1 MHERPLYY
9 VFAFLV
15 ALMVVNLVSPVFGD
29 EDVNV
34 EGFVTFDVSANAS
47 FIDVSHPPVSVNF
60 TANIASDSPCTADR
74 FEWKIK
80 EKYAT
85 TYLLNETTYSP
96 KNWITC
102 NFSDVGQ
109 YDLKCNAY
117 NSSYPEAFNPVNKT
131 FGFVTAYLPVSAN
144 FTNTTTTGVLP
155 LCVTFT
161 DNSTGGPTHYAWQ
174 LNDGLGNQ
182 TTNQATTCYT
192 TNGTKIINYTVW
204 NRSYDSPFYPDGG
217 LRVNSSVSRPI
228 YIDSRDGISTI
239 FTTNISSF
247 TGQAKGQV
255 PLSLQ
260 FFNNSTC
267 DYRDTLTFNWIFG
280 DGNTR
285 LTEHPVHTYY
295 TPGLYPVS
303 LNASGNWSSN
313 LTTRLNYV
321 NAYLPISANFSSN
334 PITSCLPPV
343 FPVTYSFTT
352 NQTMNGYS
360 KPDYYNWSFDDG
372 TPNATTRDTSHVFN
386 LPGVYNVTL
395 TTLNT
400 THDISQSERKQIS
413 VTGLY
418 ANFTADKLIGYQNT
432 TGENIRVNF
441 TSNQTDVFGATYYH
455 WDFGNGGSSIQPN
468 AYAIYNQPGS
478 YVVNFTVGNSCNQ
491 FNSTQK
497 TITIIER
504 PIANFDYSPKYG
516 TFPLQVQFTDLTTD
530 SPNQWEWN
538 FGDGSPTVTD
548 RNPIH
553 TYALPGTYLITQV
566 VRNTTVYPIWT
577 NTMYKSIVLTEGFNA
592 SFTSNKS
599 RGVSPLTI
607 QFTDTSQPSSLIT
620 NWSWDFGDQGKNT
633 QKNPVHTFFG
643 AGNYV
648 VNLTVWNITTGAM
661 GSAESTIEVVEPI
674 YPDFMPN
681 RTVRMNVSE
690 GVQFT
695 DLSIGNITE
704 WHWDFGDGNWSDE
717 QNPVH
722 IFPEFKEYLVNLTT
736 YNWYYEDISSVNYT
750 LNVTEMRAP
759 VADFSAEPT
768 TVNTQDIV
776 YFTSHV
782 QGPDVNSYYWDFG
795 DGQTSTGINPSHQ
808 YQIPGKYDVSL
819 RVTNPFGEDTAKKSQ
834 YISVRGLIPSF
845 ITVPAGWA
853 VVNTPVTFIDTS
865 KGAPVQ
871 WHWDFG
877 DGTLGTSP
885 TNITTHTYTNTGTY
899 TVNLTVTNWQPI
911 TASTSQQITIVN
923 KTVPQGVD
931 FEVPDLQYSGKAP
944 FDVQF
949 EDKTPSQSG
958 VIEWFWEFGDGS
970 NSFEQAPTH
979 RYEKPGQYTVT
990 LTVRNENGTNE
1001 KRRVAYVVVV

>member
-9 VFAFLV
+9 VFALFV
-15 ALMVVNLVSPVFGD
+15 ALMAINLVSPVFGD
-29 EDVNV
+29 EDVHI
-34 EGFVTFDVSANAS
+34 EGVVNFDVSANAS
-47 FIDVSHPPVSVNF
+47 FIDVSNPPVSVNF
-60 TANIASDSPCTADR
+60 TAIITPDSPYTADSYR
-74 FEWKIK
+74 WQIK
-80 EKYAT
+80 ERYAT
-85 TYLLNETTYSP
+85 DNLLDETTFP
-96 KNWITC
+96 PINWISC
-102 NFSDVGQ
+102 NFSNVGQ
-109 YDLKCNAY
+109 YNLICNAY
-117 NSSYPEAFNPVNKT
+117 NSTHPEAFNPVNYT
-131 FGFVTAYLPVSAN
+131 YGFVTAYLPVSAN

-182 TTNQATTCYT
+182 TTNPATTCYT

-204 NRSYDSPFYPDGG
+204 NRSYDSPLYPDGG
-217 LRVNSSVSRPI
+217 LRVNSSISRPI
-228 YIDSRDGISTI
+228 YIDSREGIRTI

-255 PLSLQ
+255 PLCLQ

-280 DGNTR
+280 DGNTST
-285 LTEHPVHTYY
+285 TEHPVHTYY

-303 LNASGNWSSN
+303 LNVSGNWSSN
-313 LTTRLNYV
+313 LTTRPNYV

-334 PITSCLPPV
+334 PIISCLPPV

-386 LPGVYNVTL
+386 LPGLYNVTL
-395 TTLNT
+395 TTLNA

-468 AYAIYNQPGS
+468 AYAIYNKPGT
-478 YVVNFTVGNSCNQ
+478 YIVNFTVGNSCNQ
-491 FNSTQK
+491 FNSTRK

-516 TFPLQVQFTDLTTD
+516 TFPLQVQFTDHTTD
-530 SPNQWEWN
+530 SPNQWEWD

-548 RNPIH
+548 RNPVH

-592 SFTSNKS
+592 SFTSNKT
-599 RGVSPLTI
+599 RGVSPLTV
-607 QFTDTSQPSSLIT
+607 QFTDTSQPSSWIT
-620 NWSWDFGDQGKNT
+620 NWSWDFGDQGKST

-643 AGNYV
+643 PGNYV
-648 VNLTVWNITTGAM
+648 VNLTVWNTTTGAM

-674 YPDFMPN
+674 YTDFMPN
-681 RTVRMNVSE
+681 RTVRMNASV

-695 DLSIGNITE
+695 DLSIGNISE

-736 YNWYYEDISSVNYT
+736 YNWYYEDISSVSYT

-759 VADFSAEPT
+759 VADFTAEPT
-768 TVNTQDIV
+768 TVNTQDMV

-782 QGPDVNSYYWDFG
+782 QGPDIESYYWDFG
-795 DGQTSTGINPSHQ
+795 DGQTSNGTNPSHQ
-808 YQIPGKYDVSL
+808 YQLPGKYDVSL
-819 RVTNPFGEDTAKKSQ
+819 RVTNPFGEDTAKKLQ

-845 ITVPAGWA
+845 MTVPAGWA
-853 VVNTPVTFIDTS
+853 VVNTPVTFIDNS

-877 DGTLGTSP
+877 DGTLDNPP

-949 EDKTPSQSG
+949 EDRTPAQSG